1 MTCERA
7 FLNSGKRH
15 SQFSCCA
22 RPFPVCWL
30 LPSIKSSLFARV
42 LLHCGL
48 IWACVLI
55 SVPCALFFE
64 LAPRYGSHPSN
75 IFAAHFPA
83 NVLDTSQQ
91 KLGAVS
97 CTRLAFDKGLSASRA
112 KVFDN
117 LFLDEIVEVGRNK
130 LWSGFGLKMLEV
142 YLSSFQSSKL
152 FGVSRLN
159 IVKTVKLCLLAV
171 LLRRSQICN
180 EILPAPTANHFSPM
194 PAQYLMKARRQ
205 EIAGMLPAWRMTRM
219 TKMTK
224 MTRVTG
230 SNWQ

>member
-42 LLHCGL
+42 L
-48 IWACVLI
+48 
-55 SVPCALFFE
+55 PCIVAWSEPVYWFLS
-64 LAPRYGSHPSN
+64 LCTILWTCASLWVSSIN

-91 KLGAVS
+91 KLGSRQLHAT
-97 CTRLAFDKGLSASRA
+97 CFWQRLSASRA

-152 FGVSRLN
+152 FGF
-159 IVKTVKLCLLAV
+159 
-171 LLRRSQICN
+171 
-180 EILPAPTANHFSPM
+180 P
-194 PAQYLMKARRQ
+194 
-205 EIAGMLPAWRMTRM
+205 G
-219 TKMTK
+219 
-224 MTRVTG
+224 
-230 SNWQ
+230 